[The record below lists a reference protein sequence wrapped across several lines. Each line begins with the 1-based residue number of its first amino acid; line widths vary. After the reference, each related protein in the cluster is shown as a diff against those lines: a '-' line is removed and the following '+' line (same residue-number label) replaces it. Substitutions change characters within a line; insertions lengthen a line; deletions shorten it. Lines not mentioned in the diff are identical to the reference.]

1 MTTKLAVLFSG
12 GGRTILNILDYM
24 DRGEL
29 DAKIVLAIASKNDIS
44 GIERLA
50 DRGIDVAIAK
60 HEGDD
65 AQTVDGRVQAW
76 LEEIELDLILLCG
89 YLRLLKMEP
98 WMQGRVLN
106 IHPALLPNY
115 CGKGMYGMRVHTS
128 VIDNNESTSG
138 CTVHFVDELYDHGPT
153 ILQRTCDVISSDTP
167 QDLADRVFL
176 LECDAYP
183 TAIKM
188 VAEKLKV

>member
-12 GGRTILNILDYM
+12 GGRTILNILDYIV
-24 DRGEL
+24 RGEL
-29 DAKIVLAIASKNDIS
+29 DAKIVLAIASRNDIS

-50 DRGIDVAIAK
+50 DREIDVAIAK

-76 LEEIELDLILLCG
+76 LEEAELDLILLCG

-115 CGKGMYGMRVHTS
+115 CGKGMYGMRVHAS
-128 VIDNNESTSG
+128 VIDNNESASG

-176 LECDAYP
+176 LECEAYP

>member
-29 DAKIVLAIASKNDIS
+29 DAKIVLAIASRNDIS

-115 CGKGMYGMRVHTS
+115 CGKGMYGMLVHTS
-128 VIDNNESTSG
+128 VIYNNESTSG